1 MLKITLFLPFT
12 ARASPHADTRFWTLS
27 KMLHLPG
34 PIRMNGWWDRHVMP
48 RLIGC
53 ACTQPAVMRDRA
65 KVVPRASGRHS
76 GTGLRRRNQSA
87 VLRLV
92 AMCILYRALI
102 PRRNCL
108 AARKLRSC
116 DRKAEAPTSQTAL
129 QRRFR
134 LKTAA
139 LILSSPLSHYVRF
152 KIRPPRFRRSGA
164 SCVPGGR
171 LIFLEHGKAP
181 EPAAANWQN
190 RIEPVWKHIAGGCH
204 LTRPVTG
211 AISDAGFVC
220 DAPQGHYM
228 KRTPKW
234 LGWVEW
240 GEATLAR

>member
-1 MLKITLFLPFT
+1 
-12 ARASPHADTRFWTLS
+12 
-27 KMLHLPG
+27 
-34 PIRMNGWWDRHVMP
+34 MNGWWDRHVMP

-65 KVVPRASGRHS
+65 KVVPRASGDILELGCGGGTNLQFYDWSQVRSLS
-76 GTGLRRRNQSA
+76 GVDPSPELLGRAQDALLRSGRSANFASGIAEALPFESSSFDSVVTTFTLCSVQDPIAALSEVRR
-87 VLRLV
+87 VLR
-92 AMCILYRALI
+92 
-102 PRRNCL
+102 
-108 AARKLRSC
+108 
-116 DRKAEAPTSQTAL
+116 
-129 QRRFR
+129 
-134 LKTAA
+134 
-139 LILSSPLSHYVRF
+139 
-152 KIRPPRFRRSGA
+152 
-164 SCVPGGR
+164 PGGR

-181 EPAAANWQN
+181 DPAAANWQN

-240 GEATLAR
+240 GEATLAH

>member
-1 MLKITLFLPFT
+1 
-12 ARASPHADTRFWTLS
+12 
-27 KMLHLPG
+27 
-34 PIRMNGWWDRHVMP
+34 MNDWWDRHVMP

-65 KVVPRASGRHS
+65 KVVPRASGDILELGCGGGTNLQFYDWSRVNSLS
-76 GTGLRRRNQSA
+76 GVDPSPELLG
-87 VLRLV
+87 
-92 AMCILYRALI
+92 RAQDAL
-102 PRRNCL
+102 
-108 AARKLRSC
+108 LRSG
-116 DRKAEAPTSQTAL
+116 RSANFANGIAEALPFENSSFDSVVTTFTLCSVQDP
-129 QRRFR
+129 
-134 LKTAA
+134 TAA
-139 LILSSPLSHYVRF
+139 LSEVR
-152 KIRPPRFRRSGA
+152 RVLR
-164 SCVPGGR
+164 PGGR

-240 GEATLAR
+240 GEARLAD